1 MMGDGISMQDADFR
15 VLYQNQAHKNM
26 IGSHIGEYCYTENRD
41 KIALLLFD
49 VIMPK
54 KNGQE
59 AYEEIKK
66 VKPDVKCLFT
76 SGYASTVV
84 HEKGVRE
91 GDANFISKPV
101 SPPELLR
108 KVREVLNT

>member
-59 AYEEIKK
+59 AYDEIRK
-66 VKPDVKCLFT
+66 VKPDVKCIFT
-76 SGYASTVV
+76 SGYASNVV
-84 HEKGVRE
+84 QEKGVLQRNT
-91 GDANFISKPV
+91 NFISKPV
-101 SPPELLR
+101 SPPALLK
-108 KVREVLNT
+108 KVRGVLNT